1 MTDEAIPPGN
11 NGLDPMLL
19 LEAALF
25 SAGKAVDATELSDT
39 TGIEP
44 AMVQLYLKKLIQSY
58 TTRPTAIEVAKAGT
72 KYVLRLKGE
81 FVEGV
86 STLASPEVSSKLLK
100 TAALIAYH
108 QPVRQSML
116 VEMYGVK
123 VYDHVQEL
131 ISLGL
136 VRARKEGPT
145 KVLSTTHRFSEV
157 FGIDSVT
164 KSKVKGHV
172 KEKALERIR
181 TVAKA
186 TLESFEDTVPIINKE
201 TEAKSVPTEQ
211 AGDTPKVEGE
221 KEGTEPEKEEE
232 SH

>member
-1 MTDEAIPPGN
+1 
-11 NGLDPMLL
+11 MLL
-19 LEAALF
+19 IEAALF
-25 SAGKAVDATELSDT
+25 SAGKAVDAEELSDT

-44 AMVQLYLKKLIQSY
+44 ALVQLYLKKLVQSY
-58 TTRPTAIEVAKAGT
+58 STRPTALEVAKAGT
-72 KYVLRLKGE
+72 KFVLRLKDG

-86 STLASPEVSSKLLK
+86 RTLASPEISQKLLK

-145 KVLSTTHRFSEV
+145 KILSTTHRFSEV

-186 TLESFEDTVPIINKE
+186 TIESFEGEMPIAETE
-201 TEAKSVPTEQ
+201 TEAKVSQTEQ
-211 AGDTPKVEGE
+211 VGDVQKVEE
-221 KEGTEPEKEEE
+221 DDEGTGPEQDEEK
-232 SH
+232 S

>member
-1 MTDEAIPPGN
+1 
-11 NGLDPMLL
+11 MLL

-25 SAGKAVDATELSDT
+25 SAGKAVDATELSNT

-72 KYVLRLKGE
+72 KYVLRLKDE
-81 FVEGV
+81 FVDRV
-86 STLASPEVSSKLLK
+86 RTLASPEVSSKLLK

-108 QPVRQSML
+108 QPVKQSML

-164 KSKVKGHV
+164 KNKVKGHV

-186 TLESFEDTVPIINKE
+186 TLESFEDGKE
-201 TEAKSVPTEQ
+201 AATDASRS
-211 AGDTPKVEGE
+211 AGPSGPDQVQSTSSDEPKTSGGGVEGHHEEEGDQKVEQV
-221 KEGTEPEKEEE
+221 
-232 SH
+232 

>member
-1 MTDEAIPPGN
+1 
-11 NGLDPMLL
+11 MLL

-25 SAGKAVDATELSDT
+25 SAGKAVDAEGLSDA

-44 AMVQLYLKKLIQSY
+44 AMVQLYLKKLIQAYS
-58 TTRPTAIEVAKAGT
+58 TRPTALEVAKAGT
-72 KYVLRLKGE
+72 KFVLRLKGE

-108 QPVRQSML
+108 QPVKQSML

-186 TLESFEDTVPIINKE
+186 TIESFEDDSKP
-201 TEAKSVPTEQ
+201 SD
-211 AGDTPKVEGE
+211 GDKQNERTGPGEVEGKQ
-221 KEGTEPEKEEE
+221 KEAVAAPEEGQGTEEG
-232 SH
+232 SN